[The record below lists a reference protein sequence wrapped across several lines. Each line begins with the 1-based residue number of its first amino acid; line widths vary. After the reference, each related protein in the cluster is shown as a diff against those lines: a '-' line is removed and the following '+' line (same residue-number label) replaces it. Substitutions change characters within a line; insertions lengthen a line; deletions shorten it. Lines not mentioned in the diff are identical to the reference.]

1 MNKRVSTQNKG
12 NNLFKISGTKTLYVY
27 QILVSPIPGF
37 DKKIQIGSAKSLEDA
52 LSIIKSYSGSQ
63 IKKISEW

>member
-12 NNLFKISGTKTLYVY
+12 NNLFKISGTNTLYIY

-37 DKKIQIGSAKSLEDA
+37 DKKIEIGSAKNLEDA
-52 LSIIKSYSGSQ
+52 LSIIKSYSGAQ
-63 IKKISEW
+63 IKKITEW

>member
-1 MNKRVSTQNKG
+1 MNKKVATQRKG
-12 NNLFKISGTKTLYVY
+12 ENLFKISGSKTLYIY
-27 QILVSPIPGF
+27 QIIVSPIPGF
-37 DKKIQIGSAKSLEDA
+37 DKKIKIGSAKSLEDA

>member
-1 MNKRVSTQNKG
+1 MNKRVSTQNRG
-12 NNLFKISGTKTLYVY
+12 NNLFKISGTKTLYIY

-37 DKKIQIGSAKSLEDA
+37 DKKIEIGSARTLEDA
-52 LSIIKSYSGSQ
+52 LSAIKSYSGAQ